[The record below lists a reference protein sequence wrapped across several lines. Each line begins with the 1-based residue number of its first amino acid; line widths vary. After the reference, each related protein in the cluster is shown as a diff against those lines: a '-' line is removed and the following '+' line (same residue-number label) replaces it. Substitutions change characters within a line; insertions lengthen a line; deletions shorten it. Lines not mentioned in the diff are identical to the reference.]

1 VSDHHRGSP
10 PRPSELR
17 RAVGVS
23 DLALRLP
30 DGRTLG
36 YAQYGAPDGTPVVY
50 HHGGLSCRQDI
61 AFADARLR
69 ERGVLLLAPDR
80 PGTGRSTRRPGMRIA
95 DVFADTRV
103 LVDARGLERF
113 ALLGWS
119 AGGPYTLACAHGF
132 GTRVDAVATVG
143 GAGPLETTEL
153 VSGLGLDADRVLFTL
168 ARFAPLL
175 ARLPLALARRVPAR
189 WISSRMAQ
197 GFDSPA
203 DRAAFAAMGP
213 DEAHDWFIEAAR
225 HGTAGIVDDY
235 RALICE
241 WGFQLEDVGSPV
253 ILWQG
258 AEDRIVPLQETRR
271 LADRLPAAEVR
282 IVPDAGHFLLRE
294 HLDAVLDGLLPNS
307 S

>member
-1 VSDHHRGSP
+1 M
-10 PRPSELR
+10 
-17 RAVGVS
+17 S
-23 DLALRLP
+23 DLTLRLP

-36 YAQYGAPDGTPVVY
+36 YARYGDPDGTPVVY
-50 HHGGLSCRQDI
+50 HHGGLSCRRDI

-69 ERGVLLLAPDR
+69 ERGVQVLAPDR
-80 PGTGRSTRRPGMRIA
+80 PGTGTSTRRPGMRIA

-103 LVDARGLERF
+103 LVDTLGLERF

-132 GTRVDAVATVG
+132 GDRVSGAATVG
-143 GAGPLETTEL
+143 GAGPLDTTEL
-153 VSGLGLDADRVLFTL
+153 VRGLGLDADRLLFTL

-189 WISSRMAQ
+189 WISSRMGQ
-197 GFDSPA
+197 GFNSPA
-203 DRAAFAAMGP
+203 DRAAIAAMAP

-225 HGTAGIVDDY
+225 QGTAGIVDDY

-241 WGFQLEDVGSPV
+241 WGFQLEDVRAPV

-258 AEDRIVPLQETRR
+258 AEDRIVPLQETRG
-271 LADRLPAAEVR
+271 LAERLPAAEVR
-282 IVPDAGHFLLRE
+282 IVPAAGHFLLRE
-294 HLDAVLDGLLPNS
+294 HLDAILDGVLPS
-307 S
+307 SARAGS